1 MQIKGIL
8 FDFDGTLANTID
20 LIIATF
26 EHTCKTVLGSVPAR
40 EDIINTFGLPLGD
53 AFVKLVGRDDL
64 VEEMRAVYKDFNE
77 ANHDTMICPIAGVEE
92 TLRELRAR
100 GLKLAVVTSKK
111 PAMLR
116 RGLACLD
123 LAQYIDVCI
132 ALGDTKESKPH
143 PAPMLAACK
152 ALKLKPCECLCVGD
166 SPFDLQSGRHA
177 GAKTVAVRYTYFD
190 WDKLVTEGKPDY
202 AIGRQ
207 QELVMLINEYTLPL
221 TKGLQEAPLSILS
234 AN

>member
-1 MQIKGIL
+1 MPIKGIL

-26 EHTCKTVLGSVPAR
+26 EHTCKAVLGSVPAR

-53 AFVKLVGRDDL
+53 AFVKLAGREDL
-64 VEEMRAVYKDFNE
+64 VEEMRAVYKAFNE
-77 ANHDTMICPIAGVEE
+77 ANHDAMIRPIAGVAE
-92 TLRELRAR
+92 TLQGLKAR

-116 RGLACLD
+116 RGLACLN

-152 ALKLKPCECLCVGD
+152 ALQLQPYECLCVGD
-166 SPFDLQSGRHA
+166 SPFDLQSGKRA
-177 GAKTVAVRYTYFD
+177 GAKTVAVHYTYFA
-190 WDKLVTEGKPDY
+190 WDKLVTEGEPDY
-202 AIGRQ
+202 VIKTP
-207 QELVMLINEYTLPL
+207 QELLELIRR
-221 TKGLQEAPLSILS
+221 
-234 AN
+234 

>member
-1 MQIKGIL
+1 MPIKGIL

-26 EHTCKTVLGSVPAR
+26 EHTCKAVLGSVPAR
-40 EDIINTFGLPLGD
+40 EDIVNTFGLPLGD
-53 AFVKLVGRDDL
+53 AFVKLAGREDL
-64 VEEMRAVYKDFNE
+64 VEEMRAVYKAFNE
-77 ANHDTMICPIAGVEE
+77 ANHDAMIRPIAGVAE
-92 TLRELRAR
+92 TLQELKAR

-116 RGLACLD
+116 RGLACLN

-152 ALKLKPCECLCVGD
+152 ALQLQPYECLCVGD
-166 SPFDLQSGRHA
+166 SPFDLQSGKRA
-177 GAKTVAVRYTYFD
+177 GAKTVAVRYTYFA
-190 WDKLVTEGKPDY
+190 WDKLVTEGEPDY
-202 AIGRQ
+202 VIKTP
-207 QELVMLINEYTLPL
+207 QELLELIR
-221 TKGLQEAPLSILS
+221 K
-234 AN
+234 

>member
-26 EHTCKTVLGSVPAR
+26 EHTCQKVLGTVPQR
-40 EDIINTFGLPLGD
+40 EDIISTFGLPLGN
-53 AFVKLVGRDDL
+53 AFVKLAGREDL
-64 VEEMRAVYKDFNE
+64 VEEMRAVYKAFNE
-77 ANHDTMICPIAGVEE
+77 TNHDTMIRPIAGVEE
-92 TLRELRAR
+92 TLRELKMR

-152 ALKLKPCECLCVGD
+152 ALQLEPCECLCVGD
-166 SPFDLQSGRHA
+166 SPFDLQSGRRA
-177 GAKTVAVRYTYFD
+177 GAKTVAVCYTYFD
-190 WDKLVTEGKPDY
+190 LDKLVTEGKPDY
-202 AIGRQ
+202 VISTP
-207 QELVMLINEYTLPL
+207 QELVGLIEKY
-221 TKGLQEAPLSILS
+221 K
-234 AN
+234 

>member
-26 EHTCKTVLGSVPAR
+26 EHTCQKVLGRVPPRKA
-40 EDIINTFGLPLGD
+40 IIATFGLPLGD
-53 AFVKLVGRDDL
+53 AFVKLAGSENM
-64 VEEMRAVYKDFNE
+64 VEEMRAVYKEFNE
-77 ANHDTMICPIAGVEE
+77 ANHDGMIRPIAGVRE
-92 TLRELRAR
+92 TLQELKAR

-132 ALGDTKESKPH
+132 ALGDTQESKPH

-152 ALKLKPCECLCVGD
+152 ALQLEPCECLCVGD
-166 SPFDLQSGRHA
+166 SPFDLQSGRRA

-190 WDKLVTEGKPDY
+190 LDKLVTEGKPDY
-202 AIGRQ
+202 VISTP
-207 QELVMLINEYTLPL
+207 QELLTLL
-221 TKGLQEAPLSILS
+221 
-234 AN
+234 

>member
-26 EHTCKTVLGSVPAR
+26 EHTFKTVLRRVPAR

-53 AFVKLVGRDDL
+53 AFVKLAGRDDL
-64 VEEMRAVYKDFNE
+64 VEEMRAVYKAFNE
-77 ANHDTMICPIAGVEE
+77 ANHDTMIRPIAGVEE
-92 TLRELRAR
+92 TLQELRAR

-111 PAMLR
+111 PAMLQ
-116 RGLACLD
+116 RGLACLH

-143 PAPMLAACK
+143 PAPMLAACR
-152 ALKLKPCECLCVGD
+152 ALRLEPCECLCVGD
-166 SPFDLQSGRHA
+166 SPFDLQSGRCA
-177 GAKTVAVRYTYFD
+177 GTKTVAVRYTYFD
-190 WDKLVTEGKPDY
+190 WDKLVTEGEPDY
-202 AIGRQ
+202 AIKTP
-207 QELVMLINEYTLPL
+207 QELVRLIKVL
-221 TKGLQEAPLSILS
+221 TDKINDNATKRQ
-234 AN
+234 